1 MAALDIR
8 IDRLAFQAAIQRTQG
23 VIDKKGGSN
32 VLSHVLISATGTD
45 RVQIFSTDYDV
56 TVLTELEAEVL
67 APGSACINGKSLFDV
82 VKGLDEPQVRIEGQ
96 PNHWAVISAGRA
108 VFRLAGIAAQDYPE
122 IKLPSEVSWLTMPGA
137 VVRDLIEKTSFSM
150 SNDETRMNL
159 NGVFLK
165 LSPGSAEGLARVM
178 MVSTDG
184 HRLSKLELEAEV
196 SGFGGEPV
204 SAIVHKKGVSEVK
217 RLTDGDTAALE
228 VGFAKGLTL
237 FRSVGQGGRSNTT
250 LTVRQIDDNYP
261 DFARVI
267 PSAPPV
273 QVIVPRERLARA
285 VRRNAT
291 LTSSKSATVKVE
303 LQQDRL
309 AITASTPDYGE
320 GRDEV
325 DVAYDGPGMVIG
337 YNFNYILDVLGAIRG
352 ESAVFQLTDEF
363 SPTMITSPT
372 EPGAVFVVMPMRV

>member
-32 VLSHVLISATGTD
+32 VLSHVLISAVGTD

-56 TVLTELEAEVL
+56 TVLSELEAEVL
-67 APGSACINGKSLFDV
+67 TPGSACINGKSLFDV
-82 VKGLDEPQVRIEGQ
+82 VKGLDEPQVRIEAQ

-122 IKLPSEVSWLTMPGA
+122 IKLPSDVSWLAMPGA

-165 LSPGSAEGLARVM
+165 LSAGSAEGLARVM

-196 SGFGGEPV
+196 TGFGGEPV

-217 RLTDGDTAALE
+217 RLTDGDTAAVE
-228 VGFAKGLTL
+228 IGFAKGLTL

-291 LTSSKSATVKVE
+291 LTSSKTAIVKVE

-309 AITASTPDYGE
+309 AITASNPDYGE

-337 YNFNYILDVLGAIRG
+337 YNYNYILDVLGAIRG

>member
-8 IDRLAFQAAIQRTQG
+8 IDRLSFQAAIQRTQG

-32 VLSHVLISATGTD
+32 VLSHVLIESIAPD
-45 RVQIFSTDYDV
+45 RIRILSTDYDV
-56 TVLTELEAEVL
+56 TVVSELPAEVVS
-67 APGSACINGKSLFDV
+67 AGSACINGKSLFDV
-82 VKGLDEPQVRIEGQ
+82 VKGLDEPDVRIEGQ
-96 PNHWAVISAGRA
+96 SNHWAVISAGRA

-122 IKLPSEVSWLTMPGA
+122 IKLPSEVGWLAMPGA
-137 VVRDLIEKTSFSM
+137 ILRDLIEKTSFSM

-159 NGVFLK
+159 NGVFFK
-165 LSPGSAEGLARVM
+165 LAPGTADGLVRVM

-184 HRLSKLELEAEV
+184 HRLSKLELESEV
-196 SGFGGEPV
+196 ANFAGQPL
-204 SAIVHKKGVSEVK
+204 SAIVHKKGVSEIK
-217 RLTDGDTAALE
+217 RLIDGDTSTIE

-237 FRSVGQGGRSNTT
+237 FRAVSQAGQATTT

-267 PSAPPV
+267 PAAPPV
-273 QVIVPRERLARA
+273 QVIVPREKLTRA
-285 VRRNAT
+285 VRRNAA
-291 LTSSKSATVKVE
+291 LTSSKTSIVKVE
-303 LQQDRL
+303 LQSNRL
-309 AITASTPDYGE
+309 AITASNPDYGE

-325 DVAYDGPGMVIG
+325 DVAYEGPGMMIG
-337 YNFNYILDVLGAIRG
+337 YNYNYILDVLGAIRG